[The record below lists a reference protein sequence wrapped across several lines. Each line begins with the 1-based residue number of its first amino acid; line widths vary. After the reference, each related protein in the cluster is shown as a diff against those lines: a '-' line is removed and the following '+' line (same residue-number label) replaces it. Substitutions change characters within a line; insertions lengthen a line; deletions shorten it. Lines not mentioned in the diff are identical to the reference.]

1 MSRFGA
7 VSLVFALLIVV
18 LVVFSLRGVHQVTC
32 EVCVTFKGQ
41 TECRVGQGRTHDDA
55 VHQAQTAACA
65 VMTNGMDEVVACG
78 NLEPTSV
85 SCK

>member
-7 VSLVFALLIVV
+7 FSLIFGLIIVALVI
-18 LVVFSLRGVHQVTC
+18 FSLRGVHEVTC
-32 EVCVTFKGQ
+32 EVCVTFRGQ
-41 TECRVGQGRTHDDA
+41 TQCRVGQGRTHEDA
-55 VHQAQTAACA
+55 VRQAQTSACA

-78 NLEPTSV
+78 NVEPTSV